1 MLVLQ
6 LQQWA
11 KSDAGLTPSTFH
23 SLQGASHLI
32 LSKTS
37 PNPQLPI
44 KSKLLS
50 LVFKLHHHQAQAR
63 SFNQLIFNSS
73 PTDTANFPTLS
84 LCTCNFIYLK
94 CSCHDTVIYPN
105 STHSLKFSLRINCS
119 SKCCLFPNNS
129 NKTVCVPL
137 RTFAIMLQVHVLC
150 PLLRV
155 SVSEEHNMFLIHFI
169 FCTAP
174 KIMQT
179 Q

>member
-1 MLVLQ
+1 VCNDAKLIIFIQTFLALIHLLINLSSKYVPGIMLVLQ

-137 RTFAIMLQVHVLC
+137 RTFAIML
-150 PLLRV
+150 
-155 SVSEEHNMFLIHFI
+155 
-169 FCTAP
+169 
-174 KIMQT
+174 
-179 Q
+179 